1 MWLMR
6 VSESAMMT
14 AMMSRLWRRR
24 LTLSICF
31 IGGLLTMRKLD
42 PRLALRI
49 CFISSVLTM
58 RKLEPQ
64 YGMLGRRKSGCG
76 E

>member
-1 MWLMR
+1 MTLMR
-6 VSESAMMT
+6 C
-14 AMMSRLWRRR
+14 W
-24 LTLSICF
+24 TLSIGFIGGF

-42 PRLALRI
+42 AMLALRI

-64 YGMLGRRKSGCG
+64 YGMLGRRKSDCG
-76 E
+76 K